1 MDSPPE
7 AAWTLK
13 PIEAEGLPPRI
24 EIGADGLSIG
34 RAASNQICLEAEAYP
49 HVSGHH
55 ARLGLDADGT
65 PQIEDLGSR
74 NGTYVNG
81 KQVKSKRLRDGDV
94 VRLGA
99 QGPQFVVENASVDGG
114 ATVVDAVVLP
124 RPKTELSQTTVFRVR
139 RALGLPEDADVGEL
153 VRTSERRARRWL
165 GLAVAAGMIVL
176 AVSAYAVRASGRDDV
191 ARLELLNAQLQDRVV
206 SNAKSIEKERDA
218 WVSQRE
224 RLQAERATLLARIQ
238 ELAEH
243 EETSS
248 TELARLRTDLSQTN
262 FALARYDPLTL
273 DNARQADVA
282 RVQSAVVFVETK
294 LRYRN
299 SKTGKLLRRRPGS
312 AGEEGQIT
320 FDEDAPLVEE
330 ESSGSGFCISPE
342 GQIITNAHVVHPTGY
357 DREYDLGDGERLIPE
372 VHYAA
377 VFSNS
382 AERHPARL
390 VKFMSE
396 GDDDLALITIEP
408 FPGMVH
414 LADFN
419 TDTMPPAPGA
429 EVYLH
434 GFPLGKMAIQ
444 DGDRVVVSSF
454 RGILSRT
461 VSNWL
466 QVDAAVHPGNSG
478 GPLTDG
484 RGRVIGVVCRVQRIS
499 AAALA
504 PDMGYAIPIQRVARL
519 LAPEPPVANATSGAG
534 NSTPEAANPPG
545 GNGDTPPPTG
555 K

>member
-1 MDSPPE
+1 MDSSPP

-13 PIEAEGLPPRI
+13 PVEAEGLPPHI

-34 RAASNQICLEAEAYP
+34 RAASNQICLEAEAHP

-65 PQIEDLGSR
+65 PHIEDLGSR

-94 VRLGA
+94 IRLGA
-99 QGPQFVVENASVDGG
+99 QGPQFVVEHSEVGGG

-139 RALGLPEDADVGEL
+139 RALGIPEDADVGEL

-165 GLAVAAGMIVL
+165 GLAVAAGAVVL
-176 AVSAYAVRASGRDDV
+176 AASAYAVRASGRDDV
-191 ARLELLNAQLQDRVV
+191 ARLELLNAQLQERVV
-206 SNAKSIEKERDA
+206 SNALSLEKDRDA

-224 RLQAERATLLARIQ
+224 RLQTERAALLVRIEQ
-238 ELAEH
+238 LAAH
-243 EETSS
+243 EQTSS

-262 FALARYDPLTL
+262 SALARYDPLTL

-294 LRYRN
+294 LRYHN
-299 SKTGKLLRRRPGS
+299 SKTGKALRRRPGS
-312 AGEEGQIT
+312 GGQEGQIT

-330 ESSGSGFCISPE
+330 ESSGSGFCISAA
-342 GQIITNAHVVHPTGY
+342 GQIVSNAHVVHPAGY
-357 DREYDLGDGERLIPE
+357 DRDYDLGDGERLIPE
-372 VHYAA
+372 AHYAV

-390 VKFMSE
+390 IRFMSE
-396 GDDDLALITIEP
+396 GDDDLALMTIEP
-408 FPGMVH
+408 FPGMAH

-434 GFPLGKMAIQ
+434 GYPLGKLAIQ

-461 VSNWL
+461 VSDWL

-504 PDMGYAIPIQRVARL
+504 PDMGYAIPIRRVARL
-519 LAPEPPVANATSGAG
+519 LAPEPGAASAPPEAG
-534 NSTPEAANPPG
+534 SATPETANPPA
-545 GNGDTPPPTG
+545 G